1 MRLFLWFS
9 NTVHLKLW
17 QISFLKPRWRPGIYS
32 ILYIHRRRGTGVS
45 VANTF
50 KGFFHRRFLIT
61 NHAWRARISVR
72 PKGNFIQFF
81 SRWICRFYHFNFAV
95 KCWHHSTAKAKP
107 FLYIIY
113 NSKIFWSIFCPSST
127 HGVNDG
133 FFQKQ
138 LFNRLDF
145 SRFLLFSTFSMA
157 RCQGPQNSVWTPVLN
172 TRMHFIHCFDY
183 SRPFLCSR
191 KMEII
196 LIQFAARVFLIFK

>member
-1 MRLFLWFS
+1 M
-9 NTVHLKLW
+9 
-17 QISFLKPRWRPGIYS
+17 
-32 ILYIHRRRGTGVS
+32 S

-72 PKGNFIQFF
+72 PQGNFIQFF

-95 KCWHHSTAKAKP
+95 KCWHHSTPKAKP
-107 FLYIIY
+107 FFWN

-191 KMEII
+191 KMEMI
-196 LIQFAARVFLIFK
+196 LIQFARVFDFQVSGNFFFLLNFTIFCLCQTGWQTFFLGI

>member
-1 MRLFLWFS
+1 MKGS
-9 NTVHLKLW
+9 NISKASRKL
-17 QISFLKPRWRPGIYS
+17 YS
-32 ILYIHRRRGTGVS
+32 KL
-45 VANTF
+45 
-50 KGFFHRRFLIT
+50 
-61 NHAWRARISVR
+61 
-72 PKGNFIQFF
+72 
-81 SRWICRFYHFNFAV
+81 SRWISSFYQFNFAV
-95 KCWHHSTAKAKP
+95 KCWHHRTAKAKP
-107 FLYIIY
+107 FLCIIN

-183 SRPFLCSR
+183 SRPFLCNS

-196 LIQFAARVFLIFK
+196 LYSLQGFFDFQVSGKFFC